1 MPTKKYVLKLSEEE
15 RKTLDDLVRKGRAS
29 GWKLLR
35 AQALLKC
42 DQGSSGPAWPD
53 ARISEAFGCTSRSL
67 ENWRKQA
74 VEQGPLSLLER
85 QTSSPPRAPK
95 LDGAAE
101 ARLTALAC
109 SKAPPGY
116 GRWSLR
122 LLADHLVILEIV
134 DSISHETVRRTLKKT
149 I

>member
-1 MPTKKYVLKLSEEE
+1 MPTKKYVLKLTEEE
-15 RKTLDDLVRKGRAS
+15 RGTLKEFVDQGRAP

-42 DQGSSGPAWPD
+42 DQGPSGPAWSD
-53 ARISEAFGCTSRSL
+53 ARIGEAFGCTGRSL

-74 VEQGPLSLLER
+74 VEQGPFSLLER
-85 QTSSPPRAPK
+85 KSSAQPRSRK
-95 LDGAAE
+95 LDGEAE

-134 DSISHETVRRTLKKT
+134 DSVSYETVRRVLKKT

>member
-1 MPTKKYVLKLSEEE
+1 MPTKKYVLKLSEDERQTLEE
-15 RKTLDDLVRKGRAS
+15 LLRKGRAC

-42 DQGSSGPAWPD
+42 DQGRRGPAWSD
-53 ARISEAFGCTSRSL
+53 ARSSEAFGCTRRSL

-85 QTSSPPRAPK
+85 KTSSAPRTPK
-95 LDGAAE
+95 LDGEAE

-116 GRWSLR
+116 ARWSLR

-134 DSISHETVRRTLKKT
+134 
-149 I
+149 

>member
-1 MPTKKYVLKLSEEE
+1 MPAKKYVLKLSEDERRALEE
-15 RKTLDDLVRKGRAS
+15 LIQKGRCS
-29 GWKLLR
+29 GWKLVR
-35 AQALLKC
+35 AYALLKC
-42 DQGSSGPAWPD
+42 DQGPSGPAWSD

-85 QTSSPPRAPK
+85 KTSAPPPAPK

-101 ARLTALAC
+101 ARLITLAC
-109 SKAPPGY
+109 SQAPPGY
-116 GRWSLR
+116 SRWSLR
-122 LLADHLVILEIV
+122 LLAEHLVILEIV

>member
-1 MPTKKYVLKLSEEE
+1 MPAKKYVLKLSEEE
-15 RKTLDDLVRKGRAS
+15 RMTLEELARKGRAS

-42 DQGSSGPAWPD
+42 DQGPSGPAWPD

-85 QTSSPPRAPK
+85 QTASPPRAPK

>member
-1 MPTKKYVLKLSEEE
+1 MPAKKYVLKLSEDE
-15 RKTLDDLVRKGRAS
+15 RKTLEELVRKGRAS

-35 AQALLKC
+35 AQALLKG
-42 DQGSSGPAWPD
+42 DQGPGGPAWPD

-85 QTSSPPRAPK
+85 QPSSSPRVPK
-95 LDGAAE
+95 LDGEAE

-109 SKAPPGY
+109 SQAPPGY
-116 GRWSLR
+116 NRWSLR
-122 LLADHLVILEIV
+122 LLADHLVILEVV
-134 DSISHETVRRTLKKT
+134 DSVSHETVRRTLKKT

>member
-15 RKTLDDLVRKGRAS
+15 RKTLDELVRKGRAS

-53 ARISEAFGCTSRSL
+53 ARISESFGCTSRSL

>member
-1 MPTKKYVLKLSEEE
+1 MPTKKYVLKLTEEE
-15 RKTLDDLVRKGRAS
+15 RKVLRELLRKGKAS

-35 AQALLKC
+35 AHALLKC
-42 DQGSSGPAWPD
+42 DQGAGGPAWSD

-85 QTSSPPRAPK
+85 QGTSAPRVPK
-95 LDGAAE
+95 LDGEAE

-109 SKAPPGY
+109 SQAPPGY
-116 GRWSLR
+116 ARWSLR
-122 LLADHLVILEIV
+122 LLADHLVILEVV
-134 DSISHETVRRTLKKT
+134 DSVSHETVRRVLKKT